1 MYISPSDRWKVDVK
15 GAKIHHSVSQKPVL
29 QFVSIKRKDCGEW
42 AIPGVSVFYV
52 SSVYTGASR
61 HSCLPYGV
69 CKNAVGQQKQDFI
82 VVEGRGL
89 EICKKL

>member
-1 MYISPSDRWKVDVK
+1 MHISPSDRWKVDVK

-42 AIPGVSVFYV
+42 AIPGVSVFYA

-69 CKNAVGQQKQDFI
+69 YKNAVGQQKQDFI

>member
-15 GAKIHHSVSQKPVL
+15 GAKVHHSDSKKPVL
-29 QFVSIKRKDCGEW
+29 QFVSIMRKDCGEW

-52 SSVYTGASR
+52 SFVYTGVSH

-82 VVEGRGL
+82 IVEGRGL
-89 EICKKL
+89 EIGKKL